1 MDLTSSLDE
10 LRQRQQQGTQLL
22 NGHGLVLCSR
32 NWPLLVSQV
41 CVLQQGPT
49 VLGACTC
56 AAEGLALV
64 QQHWPDLLLCHDR
77 LEQGSGLE
85 LIRQSKAAQPHLKAL
100 IIVSQPQ
107 YFPWQQA
114 LALGIDAA
122 CCDQQLGHGVLLEA
136 VRQLCE
142 CPGSTF
148 IDPALRR
155 VDPWQSPRLTSRE
168 QQILEALQR
177 CEPCKQLARN
187 LGLQLSTVKGYQKQL
202 YSKLGVHSGAEAVR
216 RGLQTGLLQA
226 D

>member
-10 LRQRQQQGTQLL
+10 LRQRHQQGTQLL
-22 NGHGLVLCSR
+22 TGHGLVLCSR

-49 VLGACTC
+49 LLGACTC
-56 AAEGLALV
+56 ANEALALV
-64 QQHWPDLLLCHDR
+64 QQHQPDLLLCHDR
-77 LEQGSGLE
+77 LEQGNGLE
-85 LIRQSKAAQPHLKAL
+85 LIRQSKAAQPTLKAL

-114 LALGIDAA
+114 LKLGIDAA
-122 CCDQQLGHGVLLEA
+122 CSNHQLGHGVLLEA
-136 VRQLCE
+136 VRQLCK

-155 VDPWQSPRLTSRE
+155 VDPWLAPRLTARE

-177 CEPCKQLARN
+177 CEPCKQLART
-187 LGLQLSTVKGYQKQL
+187 LGLKLNTVKGYQKQL

-216 RGLQTGLLQA
+216 RGLQSGLLQA

>member
-10 LRQRQQQGTQLL
+10 LHQRQQQGTQLL
-22 NGHGLVLCSR
+22 NGQGLVLCSR

-148 IDPALRR
+148 IDPTLRR
-155 VDPWQSPRLTSRE
+155 WIPGDHPGSPTASSKFLK
-168 QQILEALQR
+168 
-177 CEPCKQLARN
+177 PC
-187 LGLQLSTVKGYQKQL
+187 S
-202 YSKLGVHSGAEAVR
+202 AVSP
-216 RGLQTGLLQA
+216 A
-226 D
+226 SNSPAVWDCS